1 MKTKKP
7 NDTAR
12 LENLFSELNRIKS
25 EHDQLKIALESEIQ
39 LILNKKFDAN
49 KTLQKAINKLS
60 KDPEGYMYNEV
71 QDIDGWVRFSTKD
84 LEKNDIPYFQAY
96 LDDTAE
102 KHGCNYYFDSKNELL
117 LSGQGWDNY
126 VIQAG
131 YCRGDHGVWQGHKL
145 VIKASE
151 YTEDRQV
158 NVSKRNEL
166 IEDHMKKTGC
176 YPAVFLLDNDCNDLK
191 FVNTQPRKKSKK
203 GANK

>member
-7 NDTAR
+7 NDTAT

-25 EHDQLKIALESEIQ
+25 EHDQRKTAIESEIQ

-49 KTLQKAINKLS
+49 KTLQKAINKLN
-60 KDPEGYMYNEV
+60 KDPEGYMYNEEH
-71 QDIDGWVRFSTKD
+71 DIDAWVRFSTKD
-84 LEKNDIPYFQAY
+84 LEKNDVPYFQAY

-102 KHGCNYYFDSKNELL
+102 KHGCSYYFDGKNDLL
-117 LSGQGWDNY
+117 LSGQGFDNY
-126 VIQAG
+126 VIQSG

-145 VIKASE
+145 VIEASE

-158 NVSKRNEL
+158 NVSKRNQL
-166 IEDHMKKTGC
+166 IEAHMEKTGC
-176 YPAVFLLDNDCNDLK
+176 FPGVFEMSTDYNDLK

-203 GANK
+203 GSK